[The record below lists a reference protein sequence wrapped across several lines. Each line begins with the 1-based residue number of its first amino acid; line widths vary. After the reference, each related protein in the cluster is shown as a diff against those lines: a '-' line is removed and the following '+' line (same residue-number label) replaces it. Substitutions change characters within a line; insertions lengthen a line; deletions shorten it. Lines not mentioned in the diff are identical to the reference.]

1 MGGGCAEGA
10 RPPPPQCLPVLFAQ
24 ETPDPWESLDP
35 FNSLDARP
43 FKKGNWVEEGY
54 LQLVSRLALL
64 GPERRVGCALY
75 ARAAWWGL
83 CSCGICPDTVGV
95 SPGRPYSVPACV
107 EEAPGQKRKRK
118 GSAKLQD
125 FHQWYLAA
133 CEWHAGPGRAGPG
146 QAAGARAHH
155 ALL

>member
-1 MGGGCAEGA
+1 MEGA

-146 QAAGARAHH
+146 RAAGARAHH